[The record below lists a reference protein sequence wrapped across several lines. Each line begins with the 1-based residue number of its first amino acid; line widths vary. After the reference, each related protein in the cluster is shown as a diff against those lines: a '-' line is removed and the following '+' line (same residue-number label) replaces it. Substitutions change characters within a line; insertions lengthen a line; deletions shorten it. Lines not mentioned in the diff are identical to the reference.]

1 MNDRQE
7 PLVNGANLGS
17 AVHCNTMQGPALQDN
32 NIVKSTL
39 RPTQTCA
46 CQHHDVARST
56 ARVAVGRPLT
66 AKATEL
72 PVFRAVLLT
81 LRLAMACREFS
92 SVPKNNAQR
101 LTATKETA
109 SSAPSTMGKRFIV
122 CGVVEHFRRLVCATL
137 IRCTAFAKY

>member
-1 MNDRQE
+1 M
-7 PLVNGANLGS
+7 
-17 AVHCNTMQGPALQDN
+17 
-32 NIVKSTL
+32 IVRNPWLTELIWVRPFIATPCRVPRYKTTTSSSRL
-39 RPTQTCA
+39 FRPTQTCA

>member
-1 MNDRQE
+1 M
-7 PLVNGANLGS
+7 
-17 AVHCNTMQGPALQDN
+17 
-32 NIVKSTL
+32 IVRNPWLTELNWARPFTATPCRVPRYKTTTSSSRL
-39 RPTQTCA
+39 FLPTQTHA

-92 SVPKNNAQR
+92 SVPENNAQR
-101 LTATKETA
+101 LTVNKGIAC
-109 SSAPSTMGKRFIV
+109 SAPSTMGKCFIV

-137 IRCTAFAKY
+137 IRRTAFAKY